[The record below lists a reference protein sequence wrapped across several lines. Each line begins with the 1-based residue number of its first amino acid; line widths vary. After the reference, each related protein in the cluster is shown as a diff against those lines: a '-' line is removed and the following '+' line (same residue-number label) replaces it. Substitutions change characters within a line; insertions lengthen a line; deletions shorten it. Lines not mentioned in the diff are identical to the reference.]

1 MPEESSQDVTQYD
14 TILENI
20 YSEVNLPHDFS
31 HGLLSEDKS
40 FIENF
45 PKLDSFLT
53 PLESELGL
61 PNAFF
66 RGLLDENDWSFV
78 IKLHSL
84 IEAAATR
91 LLVVALGK
99 PELEEIISRI
109 ELSGKTTGKLA
120 FFKSLDLLDSESRGF
135 IQTLSEVR
143 NKFVH
148 DVSNVSIT
156 LEEYVES
163 LDDSGKKGFNTVF
176 KWKYKNINEID
187 IQQSDGIYDVHTWI
201 KCICV
206 ILIDKSQYK
215 LAIWYGSIIVL
226 RKMYGKVLNSRAE
239 NTKKEIGEQ
248 LISLIEE
255 RIPKN

>member
-1 MPEESSQDVTQYD
+1 MPEESSQDVTQHD
-14 TILENI
+14 DISGNI
-20 YSEVNLPHDFS
+20 HPKVNLPHDFS

-40 FIENF
+40 LIENF

-91 LLVVALGK
+91 LLVVALDK

-109 ELSGKTTGKLA
+109 ELSGKTIGKLA
-120 FFKSLDLLDSESRGF
+120 YFKSLNLLDSKSIGF
-135 IQTLSEVR
+135 IQSLSEVR
-143 NKFVH
+143 NKLVH

-156 LEEYVES
+156 LEEYVKS
-163 LDDSGKKGFNTVF
+163 LNDSGKKGFNTVF
-176 KWKYKNINEID
+176 KWGYKNINEID
-187 IQQSDGIYDVHTWI
+187 IQQSDGIYDVHAWI
-201 KCICV
+201 KFTCV
-206 ILIDKSQYK
+206 MLIDKSQYK

-248 LISLIEE
+248 LISLMEE

>member
-1 MPEESSQDVTQYD
+1 MPEESSQDVTQHD
-14 TILENI
+14 NI
-20 YSEVNLPHDFS
+20 SGNTHYRVNLPHDFS

-40 FIENF
+40 FIENS

-61 PNAFF
+61 PKAFF

-91 LLVVALGK
+91 LLVIALGK
-99 PELEEIISRI
+99 PELEEIISRL

-120 FFKSLDLLDSESRGF
+120 FFESLDLLDSESRGF

-143 NKFVH
+143 NKLVH
-148 DVSNVSIT
+148 NVSNVSIT

-163 LDDSGKKGFNTVF
+163 LDDSRRKGFNTVF
-176 KWKYKNINEID
+176 KWKYKNISEID
-187 IQQSDGIYDVHTWI
+187 IQQSEGIYDVHAWI
-201 KCICV
+201 KFTCV
-206 ILIDKSQYK
+206 MLIDKSQYK
-215 LAIWYGSIIVL
+215 SAIWYGSIIVL

-255 RIPKN
+255 RIPKD

>member
-1 MPEESSQDVTQYD
+1 MPEESAQNVTQYNG
-14 TILENI
+14 ISENI
-20 YSEVNLPHDFS
+20 HSEINVPDNFS
-31 HGLLSEDKS
+31 HEVLPEDKP

-61 PNAFF
+61 PSAFF

-91 LLVVALGK
+91 LLVVALDK
-99 PELEEIISRI
+99 PELEEIISHI

-120 FFKSLDLLDSESRGF
+120 FFKSLDLLDSKSIGF
-135 IQTLSEVR
+135 IRSLSEIR
-143 NKFVH
+143 NKLVH
-148 DVSNVSIT
+148 DVSNVNIT

-163 LDDSGKKGFNTVF
+163 LNDSGKKGFNTVF
-176 KWKYKNINEID
+176 KWGYKNINEID
-187 IQQSDGIYDVHTWI
+187 IQQSDGIYDVHAWLKFT
-201 KCICV
+201 CV
-206 ILIDKSQYK
+206 MLIDKSQYR

-248 LISLIEE
+248 LISLMEE

>member
-14 TILENI
+14 NI
-20 YSEVNLPHDFS
+20 SKDIPAEVNLLHDFS

-40 FIENF
+40 LIENF

-61 PNAFF
+61 PKAFF

-84 IEAAATR
+84 IESAATR

-120 FFKSLDLLDSESRGF
+120 FFKSLNLLDSESRGF
-135 IQTLSEVR
+135 IQKLSEVR
-143 NKFVH
+143 NKLVH

-156 LEEYVES
+156 LKEYVES
-163 LDDSGKKGFNTVF
+163 LDDSEKKGFNTVL
-176 KWKYKNINEID
+176 KWKHKNINEID
-187 IQQSDGIYDVHTWI
+187 IQQNEGIHDVHAWI
-201 KCICV
+201 KFTCV
-206 ILIDKSQYK
+206 MLIDKSQYK
-215 LAIWYGSIIVL
+215 LAIWYGSIIIL